1 MFMFAWILH
10 ATWLKNKTIYSMHS
24 HTSPSRGI
32 TSSALPGYLF
42 NCSCTHLYCG
52 ATYFHPR
59 WTEVGARNK
68 FKDEVLLQ
76 PDRSIL
82 LGGTTVSGCSL
93 LVAVMK
99 FQDKFVSLRQVSS
112 PNSEDK
118 LKYVVRACIWYNL

>member
-1 MFMFAWILH
+1 M
-10 ATWLKNKTIYSMHS
+10 
-24 HTSPSRGI
+24 
-32 TSSALPGYLF
+32 
-42 NCSCTHLYCG
+42 
-52 ATYFHPR
+52 
-59 WTEVGARNK
+59 GARNK

>member
-1 MFMFAWILH
+1 
-10 ATWLKNKTIYSMHS
+10 MHS

-32 TSSALPGYLF
+32 TSSALPAYLF
-42 NCSCTHLYCG
+42 NCG

-59 WTEVGARNK
+59 WTEVGACSK

-82 LGGTTVSGCSL
+82 LGGTTVSECCL

-118 LKYVVRACIWYNL
+118 FKYVVRACIWYNL